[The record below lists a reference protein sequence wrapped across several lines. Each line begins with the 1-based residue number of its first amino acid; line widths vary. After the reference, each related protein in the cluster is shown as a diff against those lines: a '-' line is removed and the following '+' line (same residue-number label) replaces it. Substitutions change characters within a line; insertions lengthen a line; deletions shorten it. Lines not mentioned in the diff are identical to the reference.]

1 MRRIKKITVE
11 KRMKNRRQ
19 NKYVVEVV
27 LILGTFFV
35 LANLGL
41 VGRSLYNAVTQERST
56 YSVVA
61 VDPET
66 RDVGIAGASCV
77 PISAGAMTTLV
88 PGKGAAATQAALTL
102 QKIEAT
108 KPCMQRT
115 GLCPGIEGMKGV
127 PKHETVL
134 KPSPDPG
141 NVV

>member
-1 MRRIKKITVE
+1 M
-11 KRMKNRRQ
+11 NNGRQ
-19 NKYVVEVV
+19 NKYTIEVV
-27 LILGTFFV
+27 LILGAIFV
-35 LANLGL
+35 LANLSL
-41 VGRSLYNAVTQERST
+41 AGRFLYDAVTQERST

-61 VDPET
+61 VDLET
-66 RDVGIAGASCV
+66 GDVGIAGASCV
-77 PISAGAMTTLV
+77 PISAGGMTTLV

-141 NVV
+141 N